1 MVITHK
7 IKHIF
12 VALLVI
18 TLLLGASACSLPQ
31 IFTPPQ
37 SHNSNELTQPGWTFP
52 SAGNQTTPLPQFA
65 DVVAKVKPAVVSITT
80 ERIYHNWWGEEYS
93 KQSAGSG
100 VIIDP
105 EGYIVTNNHV
115 VEDANKT
122 EVKLYDGRTLPASV
136 VGADPQR
143 DLAVIK
149 VNTTNLPY
157 AELGNSSELRQGD
170 WVLALGNALG
180 MGRITVVKGIV
191 SALDVT
197 ITISSTRNTLH
208 NLILIDAP
216 INPGNSGGPLVNMA
230 GEVVGINC
238 AKIVEVSVEGMGYA
252 ISIDSAKPIIEKLI
266 QGEQV
271 LHPWLGVSIRSS
283 DEGALIV
290 EVVPDSPAEAAGLK
304 AGDIIIEFEG
314 EEINTAEALWQTIQN
329 CEVGQEVE
337 ITYIRDG
344 KPATTW
350 AVLEQLPS

>member
-7 IKHIF
+7 IKYIF
-12 VALLVI
+12 VALLVMN
-18 TLLLGASACSLPQ
+18 LLLSVSACSLPQ
-31 IFTPPQ
+31 ILTPQ
-37 SHNSNELTQPGWTFP
+37 HSADSSGLAEPGWTFP
-52 SAGNQTTPLPQFA
+52 STNSQATPISGFA

-80 ERIYHNWWGEEYS
+80 ERIYHDWWGREYS

-100 VIIDP
+100 FIIGP
-105 EGYIVTNNHV
+105 QGYIVTNNHV
-115 VEDANKT
+115 IEDANKT
-122 EVKLYDGRTLPASV
+122 EVKLYDGRTLSASI
-136 VGADPQR
+136 VGVDPQR

-149 VNTTNLPY
+149 VDATNLPY

-191 SALDVT
+191 SALNVT
-197 ITISSTRNTLH
+197 ITISSTGNTLH

-230 GEVVGINC
+230 GEAVGINC

-266 QGEQV
+266 QGEEV

-283 DEGALIV
+283 DEGVLIV
-290 EVVPDSPAEAAGLK
+290 EVFSDSPAEAAGLK
-304 AGDIIIEFEG
+304 AGDIIVEFEG
-314 EEINTAEALWQTIQN
+314 EETNTAEALWQAIQN